1 MLQPFLISL
10 YFVYNTFPD
19 KLQFK
24 WVEGYVYRVYEIG
37 VSDYLFDFTRWRLR
51 LTPENRHI
59 QHIKGANLINPW

>member
-24 WVEGYVYRVYEIG
+24 RVEGYVYRVYEIG
-37 VSDYLFDFTRWRLR
+37 VSDYLFDFTR
-51 LTPENRHI
+51 
-59 QHIKGANLINPW
+59 